1 MTASNEDHKILANR
15 LNLAH
20 HSDQLEVP
28 SISRRIL
35 RLQGAQQERV
45 LCSIR
50 NVCHGYQEEHI
61 STGSLTFIITASKGY
76 IIFSCNDEG
85 MLHGIKIRFATTA
98 A

>member
-15 LNLAH
+15 LHLAY

-28 SISRRIL
+28 STARRIL

-45 LCSIR
+45 LCPIR

-61 STGSLTFIITASKGY
+61 STGSLTFIMPASKGY
-76 IIFSCNDEG
+76 IMFSCNDEG